1 MGKNRDRES
10 LIRFIVITIV
20 HEIVLA
26 NTNRQESEHFLNS
39 EVIEYRSQTEKSADN
54 YNWNNEDRKYIEE
67 KALKMIKERL
77 AVKYS
82 DVSYSEQELK
92 SLLNEFIEEML

>member
-39 EVIEYRSQTEKSADN
+39 EVIEYRSQTEKTAGEHI
-54 YNWNNEDRKYIEE
+54 WNEYDKKYIEE
-67 KALKMIKERL
+67 ESLKRL
-77 AVKYS
+77 K
-82 DVSYSEQELK
+82 K
-92 SLLNEFIEEML
+92 N